1 MSTLSRDLRY
11 ALRTLRASPGYSAV
25 AIITIALAI
34 GANTA
39 MFSFVNGMLL
49 NPLPYPDPDR
59 IVRVLEKRPDGGRNG
74 VSTLNYLDWVEQNEV
89 FQYMAAQTGW
99 GATLTGGEE
108 PVQLRGQRVSP
119 HYFDINGTRP
129 ALGRTFRPDE
139 DQVGKDHVVLLSHT
153 LWETQFGSDPSIVGQ
168 DIFLDGEPYTVVG
181 VLQEGGAFDRS
192 AAQIWKP
199 LAFEPSNMTRN
210 FHWFGGLAKLK
221 PGVTL
226 EQARAEMDAIG
237 QRIAQ
242 EYPDSN
248 KGWSVAVDRYADLL
262 IGPQLRTAVTV
273 LFSATAFVLLIGCAN
288 LANLALARGVSR
300 EREVAVR
307 ASLGA
312 GRWRLARQFLTE
324 NVMLSVCGGIVGIG
338 VGFGTMKWITSMIPP
353 YSLPAEVDIRMDMQV
368 LLFAFAVAVATG
380 LLFGL
385 APAVQAARTSLAGS
399 MKDGGHGT
407 TAGGSGRRVRGTL
420 AVAEIA
426 LAFVL
431 LVGSGLL
438 MRSFFSLLNVDPGFD
453 STNVLTARLPIAQ
466 QQHPDPDELNT
477 YLDSIRSAVEAVP
490 GVRETAV
497 TSALPLQ
504 GWGYGMPYQIAGRE
518 TVDRAH
524 RKAGFFKMVSPSYFS
539 TLGISLLKGRVLTE
553 RDTAGAPNVLVI
565 NETLAKSEFKD
576 EDPIGRRILVQKIV
590 PGQTALGD
598 EIPWEIVGV
607 IADEKINGLNDD
619 SSGGMYVSNRQSPA
633 YGISLIVRA
642 GLEPLTLEKA
652 IRAAVDTVN
661 KDQALSQVRT
671 LEQIESQS
679 LIGDRIESLLL
690 GIFAAI
696 ALVLATVGIYG
707 VISYAV
713 VQRTHEI
720 GIRGALGASA
730 GSLRGLMFK
739 SGMKLTLLG
748 LAIGVAGSLAV
759 TRVMASMLYGVGTR
773 DPYTMVAVA
782 VALAAVAAAACYVPA
797 RRATKVDPMVALR
810 YQ

>member
-1 MSTLSRDLRY
+1 
-11 ALRTLRASPGYSAV
+11 
-25 AIITIALAI
+25 
-34 GANTA
+34 
-39 MFSFVNGMLL
+39 
-49 NPLPYPDPDR
+49 
-59 IVRVLEKRPDGGRNG
+59 
-74 VSTLNYLDWVEQNEV
+74 
-89 FQYMAAQTGW
+89 
-99 GATLTGGEE
+99 
-108 PVQLRGQRVSP
+108 
-119 HYFDINGTRP
+119 
-129 ALGRTFRPDE
+129 
-139 DQVGKDHVVLLSHT
+139 
-153 LWETQFGSDPSIVGQ
+153 
-168 DIFLDGEPYTVVG
+168 
-181 VLQEGGAFDRS
+181 
-192 AAQIWKP
+192 
-199 LAFEPSNMTRN
+199 
-210 FHWFGGLAKLK
+210 
-221 PGVTL
+221 
-226 EQARAEMDAIG
+226 
-237 QRIAQ
+237 
-242 EYPDSN
+242 
-248 KGWSVAVDRYADLL
+248 
-262 IGPQLRTAVTV
+262 LRTAVTV